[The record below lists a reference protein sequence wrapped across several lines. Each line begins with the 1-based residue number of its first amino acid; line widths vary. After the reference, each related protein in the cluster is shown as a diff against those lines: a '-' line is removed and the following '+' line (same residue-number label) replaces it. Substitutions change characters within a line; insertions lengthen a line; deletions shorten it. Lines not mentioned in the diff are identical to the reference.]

1 MMALWIIQAIIA
13 AALITFI
20 MLQSPK
26 GEGLGAIGGTATIFK
41 VQKKKEKL
49 LRNIRLVLAIAFV
62 MLSLVLLLPFA
73 RYV

>member
-26 GEGLGAIGGTATIFK
+26 GEGLGAIGGTATIIK
-41 VQKKKEKL
+41 VQKKKEKV
-49 LRNIRLVLAIAFV
+49 LRHISLVLMIAFV

>member
-1 MMALWIIQAIIA
+1 MMALWIIQVITA

-49 LRNIRLVLAIAFV
+49 LRNISLVLAIAFV
-62 MLSLVLLLPFA
+62 MLSLVLLFPFA